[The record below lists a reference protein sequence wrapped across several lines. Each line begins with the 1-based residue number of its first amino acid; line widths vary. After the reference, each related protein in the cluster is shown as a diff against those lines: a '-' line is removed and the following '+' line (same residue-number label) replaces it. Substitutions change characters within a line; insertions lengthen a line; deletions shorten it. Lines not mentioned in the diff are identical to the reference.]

1 MKLGILKTDALKPEF
16 VEQFGEYPDMFA
28 RRIHAIDD
36 SIELVTYDVQQGI
49 YPKQLDEVDAYLI
62 TGSRSSVYDQEPW
75 LDVLKVF
82 VERLHNAQKKLIGIC
97 FGHQLVAEVLGGKTG
112 KAEMGWCVGV
122 HQASFTDK
130 AQELG
135 IEQASFNL
143 VSSHQDQILQLAEG
157 SEVIASTPTC
167 PNYMTVLGE
176 HIITVQGHPEFD
188 TEFAR
193 QLLVMR
199 REIFGEEL
207 YGTAVDSLQTPADN
221 LQVIRWLLDFIR

>member
-1 MKLGILKTDALKPEF
+1 MKLGILKTDALKPQF

-75 LDVLKVF
+75 LDVLKIF
-82 VERLHNAQKKLIGIC
+82 VQRLHNAQKKLIGIC

-112 KAEMGWCVGV
+112 KAEQGWCVGV
-122 HQASFTDK
+122 QEASFTAK
-130 AQELG
+130 ARELG

-143 VSSHQDQILQLAEG
+143 VSSHQDQVLQLAQG
-157 SEVIASTPTC
+157 SQVIASTPTC

-199 REIFGEEL
+199 REIFGEDL
-207 YGTAVDSLQTPADN
+207 YGVAVDSLQTPADN
-221 LQVIRWLLDFIR
+221 LQVIRWLLDFIK